1 MVHPCYISANP
12 TYSLSQI
19 VLAKIPPHLTL
30 IYSTDQLRQIEKQAR
45 YLPIP
50 PALMELAGLAAAAI
64 ARDLAPDNGLR
75 VLILAGPGNNGGDAF
90 VVARH
95 LLATWQTVDVVFLG
109 DAQQLP
115 VDAKAAYQTWSAAGG
130 YCHTALPA
138 HGKWGLVIDGLFG
151 IGLQRP
157 LAGTYAALVEQV
169 NQLHLPTLALDIPSG
184 LQADSG
190 IALGTTIRATH
201 TVSFIGLKP
210 GLFTGDG
217 PDYCGQIHL
226 RSLGLDNLFP
236 TAEGFLLEQAYV
248 AKLLKPRPRNSHKAL
263 FGSVGVIGG
272 ASGMSGAALLAA
284 RAALK
289 LGAGRVYVG
298 LLDAATSVDPQQ
310 AELMLRPV
318 DEVFQLDQLSCLVV
332 GPGLGQSLQAM
343 QTLATA
349 IASQH
354 PLVLDADALNLLAQE
369 SELQTQLKQRQAPT
383 VITPHAAE
391 AARLLKIDT
400 TTVRQQRIN
409 TAKTLARKLNCHALL
424 KGAGSICASADGAW
438 CINSSGNPGLASAG
452 TGDVLAGMIGAFLAQ
467 GLEAHNALLLGVYLH
482 GAAADSLVEQGI
494 GPIGLTASEVIEA
507 ARRLLNQWVY

>member
-1 MVHPCYISANP
+1 
-12 TYSLSQI
+12 
-19 VLAKIPPHLTL
+19 
-30 IYSTDQLRQIEKQAR
+30 
-45 YLPIP
+45 
-50 PALMELAGLAAAAI
+50 MELAGLAAAEI
-64 ARDLAPDNGLR
+64 ARDLVPDKGSR

-90 VVARH
+90 VVARQ
-95 LLATWQTVDVVFLG
+95 LLAGWQSVDVVFLG
-109 DAQQLP
+109 DAEQLP
-115 VDAKAAYQTWSAAGG
+115 VDAKSAYQAWIDGG
-130 YCHTALPA
+130 GRCYRALPA
-138 HGKWGLVIDGLFG
+138 HTTWGLVIDGLFG

-157 LAGTYAALVEQV
+157 LTDAYATLVDQV

-184 LQADSG
+184 LQADTG
-190 IALGTTIRATH
+190 MALGATIRATH

-217 PDYCGQIHL
+217 PDFCGQIHL
-226 RSLGLDNLFP
+226 RSLGLESLFP
-236 TAEGFLLEQAYV
+236 AAEGFLLEQACV

-263 FGSVGVIGG
+263 FGNVGVIGG

-298 LLDAATSVDPQQ
+298 LLDTAATSVDPQQ

-318 DEVFQLDQLSCLVV
+318 DELFQLDQLSCLVV
-332 GPGLGQSLQAM
+332 GPGLGQSPQAM
-343 QTLATA
+343 QTLASA
-349 IASQH
+349 IASDH
-354 PLVLDADALNLLAQE
+354 PLVLDADALNLLAQD
-369 SELQTQLKQRQAPT
+369 SALQTQVKQRHAPT

-400 TTVRQQRIN
+400 ATVRQQRIN

-467 GLEAHNALLLGVYLH
+467 GLDTHDALLLAVYLH
-482 GAAADSLVEQGI
+482 GAAADSLVQQGI
-494 GPIGLTASEVIEA
+494 GPIGITASEVIEA
-507 ARRLLNQWVY
+507 ARRLINQWVYCA